1 MAHTNMKEMA
11 IQDLTAVRITRA
23 HVDAWSHHD
32 WDRTREL
39 LAPNVHVVG
48 TTPPMLPSEEA
59 VLL

>member
-1 MAHTNMKEMA
+1 MKEMA